1 MEGILKKIL
10 ERIMEEEGP
19 RFNEFDPS
27 SFRLE
32 RRKPPIDVAAL
43 CARSFLVIAEVKKGS
58 PSRGVIREDFDP
70 VAIARAYE
78 EGGASAVSVITE
90 KNYFFGD
97 KNNLRLIKQAVRLP
111 VLRKDFII
119 HDSQVYD
126 SYNLGADFI
135 LLIASCLRGGQLRDL
150 CRTAESL
157 GMGALVEIHDEED
170 LSKALKARPKLI
182 GINNRD
188 LRTFAVDWT
197 ASLRLRPLIPP
208 GIHVISESGI
218 HSHEQVRLLQNKGF
232 SGVLVGEYLMKHD
245 DPRGAL
251 RDLIF
256 GRSEEWDRCASDNG
270 KASAAGRFS
279 GPGHR
284 TDDENLVGR
293 REKPAGRG
301 MDPDF
306 RRPRG
311 KSTREIRVKICGLTN
326 REDLRLAK
334 ELGADYAGFVFY
346 SKSPRRVDP
355 ARVKEMIREMKAGS
369 GAHPAFVGVFV
380 NESLSRVRRI
390 FGECGLDIV
399 QLHGDETPEYCLKL
413 GLPYWKAVRLKDES
427 SLLELDRFPG
437 STLVLDSFTEG
448 HYGGSGRTLSLDL
461 AKKAL
466 DRGCRAIAAGGISV
480 ENLREILALNPLAV
494 DVCSSLEEEPGK
506 KSEEKM
512 RAFFQKIHELRI
524 PS

>member
-1 MEGILKKIL
+1 MEGILKKIV

-19 RFNEFDPS
+19 RFDKFNSS

-70 VAIARAYE
+70 VAVAKAYE

-90 KNYFFGD
+90 RNYFFGD
-97 KNNLRLIKQAVRLP
+97 KNDLRLVKQAVRLP
-111 VLRKDFII
+111 VLRKDFIV
-119 HDSQVYD
+119 HDSQIYD
-126 SYNLGADFI
+126 SYNLGADFV
-135 LLIASCLRGGQLRDL
+135 LLIASCLSGGQLRNL
-150 CRTAESL
+150 CRTAASL
-157 GMGALVEIHDEED
+157 GMGALVEIHNEAD
-170 LSKALKARPKLI
+170 LRKALKAKPKLI
-182 GINNRD
+182 GVNNRD

-197 ASLRLRPLIPP
+197 ASLRLRPLIPA

-218 HSHEQVRLLQNKGF
+218 HSHEQVRLLQDKGF
-232 SGVLVGEYLMKHD
+232 SGVLVGEFLMKQD

-251 RDLIF
+251 KDLIF
-256 GRSEEWDRCASDNG
+256 GRSEERDRFVGDDG
-270 KASAAGRFS
+270 KASADGRF
-279 GPGHR
+279 
-284 TDDENLVGR
+284 L
-293 REKPAGRG
+293 
-301 MDPDF
+301 
-306 RRPRG
+306 RPRG
-311 KSTREIRVKICGLTN
+311 KFMKDVQVKICGLTN
-326 REDLRLAK
+326 GEDLRLAG

-355 ARVKEMIREMKAGS
+355 ARVKEMIQKMKADS
-369 GAHPAFVGVFV
+369 GVHPAFVGVFV

-390 FGECGLDIV
+390 FVDCGLDIV
-399 QLHGDETPEYCLKL
+399 QLQGDETSEYCLKL

-437 STLVLDSFTEG
+437 STFVLDSFAEG
-448 HYGGSGRTLSLDL
+448 YFGGSGRMLSLDL
-461 AKKAL
+461 ARKAV

-480 ENLREILALNPLAV
+480 ENLEEVLALNPLAV
-494 DVCSSLEEEPGK
+494 DVCSSLEEKPGK